1 MTAASKAVLIVEDD
15 EAIAA
20 GLALNLTIEGYRP
33 TCLQDG
39 LVALEYIRKTP
50 PALVVLDI
58 GLPHKNGLEILSDL
72 RAEGNRTPVV
82 MLSARQDEFDKV
94 AALRLG
100 ADDYVTKPFA
110 LAELLARIAAVLR
123 RASTPERTPEPA
135 TAANSYAFDKVVVD
149 MDTRVVTRSG
159 QTIAFTHLEF
169 ELLVYFLRKKAQV
182 ISRDQLLKDVWG
194 QSHSGSPRTVDNF
207 VKQLRSK
214 LEADPESPCHFVTV
228 RGSGYRFDP

>member
-1 MTAASKAVLIVEDD
+1 MAVMCNWPPVVELPVSACVCPTVPIESVVMNSGSKAVPIVEDD

-20 GLALNLTIEGYRP
+20 GLALNLTIEGYQP

-39 LVALEYIRKTP
+39 LAALEYIRQSP

-100 ADDYVTKPFA
+100 ADDYV
-110 LAELLARIAAVLR
+110 
-123 RASTPERTPEPA
+123 
-135 TAANSYAFDKVVVD
+135 
-149 MDTRVVTRSG
+149 
-159 QTIAFTHLEF
+159 
-169 ELLVYFLRKKAQV
+169 
-182 ISRDQLLKDVWG
+182 
-194 QSHSGSPRTVDNF
+194 
-207 VKQLRSK
+207 
-214 LEADPESPCHFVTV
+214 
-228 RGSGYRFDP
+228 